1 MNIELIAYV
10 EAEIQR
16 LRALE
21 GPCARFVANQLERT
35 HQLLIFTAAE
45 TAEQF
50 YERIECNEE
59 WVREEAYNRGY
70 QEGRSSVCF
79 EVGSSFHIPN

>member
-1 MNIELIAYV
+1 MSTSLLDYI

-21 GPCARFVANQLERT
+21 GPGPRFVADQLERT
-35 HQLLIFTAAE
+35 HQLLKFTGAE
-45 TAEQF
+45 TSEQF
-50 YERIECNEE
+50 YERVACNEE
-59 WVREEAYNRGY
+59 WVRQEAYDRGY

-79 EVGSSFHIPN
+79 EVGSRFHLPN